1 MGTPDQK
8 SIDHWLVNAKKQIK
22 RKWELF
28 NNGFYEENDL
38 PHQGLYNT
46 LSDLHADLGRA
57 LFLNKSSINEVRKA
71 FSEASEY
78 MLKNFK
84 MTYDE
89 SDPDYQGKN
98 IDWSEVSETD
108 AMEGMNYALIA
119 TNFELAKELG
129 LIYQDRLDGHK
140 MDIDANRYAHALA
153 SFLKGKRMDAWGLLR
168 DQLKTYDKKPPKS
181 SGNKYYYSLITA
193 LFGII
198 DSNEK
203 QFNEGLSLQ
212 LKLYESDAKGEL
224 KDTDEEFI
232 CDDAV
237 ALANLGLHHGLKVT
251 VEHDTL
257 PKGLLIELE

>member
-1 MGTPDQK
+1 MNTPDQE
-8 SIDHWLVNAKKQIK
+8 SIDSWLEIAEKWIKHWKDEINKN
-22 RKWELF
+22 ES
-28 NNGFYEENDL
+28 D
-38 PHQGLYNT
+38 QGT
-46 LSDLHADLGRA
+46 FTSISSDFADLARA
-57 LFLNKSSINEVRKA
+57 MFLNQSSIDDVQQQ
-71 FSEASEY
+71 FSNAADH

-84 MTYDE
+84 MAYDE
-89 SDPDYQGKN
+89 TDPDYQGKN

-140 MDIDANRYAHALA
+140 MDIDANCYAHALA

-168 DQLKTYDKKPPKS
+168 DQLKTYENTPPKS
-181 SGNKYYYSLITA
+181 ISDKYYYSLITA

-203 QFNEGLSLQ
+203 QFNEGLFLQ

-237 ALANLGLHHGLKVT
+237 ALANLGLHHGLEVT
-251 VEHDTL
+251 IEHDTL